1 MVHESLLELSKQLF
15 IYEKSVVDDFEE
27 VGFEKI
33 HFLAGNATELGN
45 LVIGVIDVVTE
56 LWTQQNRGQSHSNN
70 KN

>member
-56 LWTQQNRGQSHSNN
+56 L
-70 KN
+70 